1 MSALPRCA
9 PPLGSTQAG
18 QVAEQQHLQ
27 QVQGTGVHVHQ
38 ASAEPAA
45 HARLTLDDLA
55 AGYRP
60 AEAAPQQRESG
71 LSGLQLLGESVHQ
84 AARTATMPAP
94 ARLSMGALASRQ
106 QPHSTLAQ
114 HRSIQLPMAISASL
128 DTAAVPP
135 PEHHCCCPY
144 LPGYPQAIH
153 IRCGEAVTAER
164 VCSPCCSWSS
174 RSHSQDHS
182 A

>member
-60 AEAAPQQRESG
+60 AELLHSSVRVVSPGYSCLVRVFTRQLAPRRCQ
-71 LSGLQLLGESVHQ
+71 HQ
-84 AARTATMPAP
+84 PGCLWVP
-94 ARLSMGALASRQ
+94 WHHRQ
-106 QPHSTLAQ
+106 QPHSALAQ
-114 HRSIQLPMAISASL
+114 TSVDSAANGHISEPGYSSSAPS
-128 DTAAVPP
+128 
-135 PEHHCCCPY
+135 EHHCCCPY

-153 IRCGEAVTAER
+153 I
-164 VCSPCCSWSS
+164 
-174 RSHSQDHS
+174 
-182 A
+182 